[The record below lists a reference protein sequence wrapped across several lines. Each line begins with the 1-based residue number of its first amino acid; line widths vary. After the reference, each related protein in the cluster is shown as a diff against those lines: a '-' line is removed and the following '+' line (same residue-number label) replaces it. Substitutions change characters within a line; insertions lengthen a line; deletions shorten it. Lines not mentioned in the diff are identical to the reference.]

1 MIILGRYNHEVHKGK
16 QVWTRRAAVNR
27 EGPCRRWGHL
37 EEWQNIVTHGLEG
50 AREDKGAE
58 PPFGRYL

>member
-1 MIILGRYNHEVHKGK
+1 M
-16 QVWTRRAAVNR
+16 NR
-27 EGPCRRWGHL
+27 EGLCRRWDHL
-37 EEWQNIVTHGLEG
+37 DEWQNIGTHGLEG